1 MKKWMFATIL
11 ICGTAMVLNSCNSND
26 NPVPEDSKDA
36 GAPDYSQK
44 TCWHNIPEITKEFD
58 TFFIYPTEYM
68 GTTLRSTIPIWWR
81 VPRMTT

>member
-44 TCWHNIPEITKEFD
+44 SCWYNIPEITPQISSLFPHHLKRCSPWHRKESN
-58 TFFIYPTEYM
+58 TSKP
-68 GTTLRSTIPIWWR
+68 LN
-81 VPRMTT
+81 